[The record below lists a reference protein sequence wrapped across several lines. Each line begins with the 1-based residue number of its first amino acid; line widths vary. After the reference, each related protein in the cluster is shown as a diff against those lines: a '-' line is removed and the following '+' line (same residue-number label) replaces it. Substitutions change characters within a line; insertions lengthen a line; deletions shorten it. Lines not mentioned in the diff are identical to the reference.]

1 MTVQL
6 NHTIVPARNK
16 KGSATFLSE
25 ILGLPEPYSPLGLP
39 HDEMEPDP
47 SVPNDP
53 DARPALDEMLELRA
67 NRIDCPNDSAPGSAS
82 VSRVMTRRPSGSS
95 TTPNPNGTSPR

>member
-1 MTVQL
+1 MGA
-6 NHTIVPARNK
+6 N
-16 KGSATFLSE
+16 
-25 ILGLPEPYSPLGLP
+25 LGLVLHEAGSPIILVLERARDGIAQGG
-39 HDEMEPDP
+39 HD
-47 SVPNDP
+47 VV
-53 DARPALDEMLELRA
+53 ELRA